1 MNYESQLAKEHSRS
15 NTDKIA
21 KAIGSDVIEFKKIVD
36 IIFKEEAPIP
46 QRASW
51 LLMVVN
57 DKHPELL
64 KPYLKLFIDTI
75 QSFKIDGIKRG
86 MLSVLA
92 SHHIPSKQ
100 QGKLINIC
108 FDFILSPDASLAI
121 KVFSLQC
128 IGNIAKEHPEL
139 IPELKAAIEDQLP
152 KTTIGFHARARLVMK
167 ELQKTHP

>member
-1 MNYESQLAKEHSRS
+1 MDYIQQLAKEHSRS
-15 NTDKIA
+15 NTDNIA
-21 KAIGSDVIEFKKIVD
+21 KAIGDDGVEFKKIVN
-36 IIFKEEAPIP
+36 IIYKEDAPLP

-92 SHHIPSKQ
+92 SHSIPKKF
-100 QGKLINIC
+100 QGKLVNIC
-108 FDFILSPDASLAI
+108 FDFMLSPDASLAI

-128 IGNIAKEHPEL
+128 IGNVAKEQPEL

-152 KTTIGFHARARLVMK
+152 KTTVGFHARARLVLK
-167 ELQKTHP
+167 ELK